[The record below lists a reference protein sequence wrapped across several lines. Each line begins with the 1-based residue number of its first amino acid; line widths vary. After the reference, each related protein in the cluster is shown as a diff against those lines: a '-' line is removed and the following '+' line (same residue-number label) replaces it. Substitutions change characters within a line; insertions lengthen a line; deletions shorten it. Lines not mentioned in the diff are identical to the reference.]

1 MENNKKLILFMPSI
15 DGGGVEKNLIIIANY
30 LAKKIDNIFL
40 ITYENSFNNY
50 FDKKIKIYNVTKK
63 KTKSVNKYKKYFTC
77 LYLLLKI
84 SFEYKKIVVFS
95 FQANIYC
102 SILAFFL
109 KFNLITRSNSS
120 PTGWAHGLIKKK
132 IFTFFLRFADYI
144 IVNSYAFKKELYKK
158 FNLNSVVIYNPL
170 NSKEIKNKSQ
180 IETNL
185 EFLNDK
191 KALKIINVARFTKQ
205 KDHITL
211 LKSFKIL
218 SKKIKSKLLIIGYGP
233 EIINIINF
241 IKENKLS
248 NLVKVL
254 NFQKNPYKYI
264 VKSDI
269 FVLSSKYEGLP
280 NVLLEAQCLKKFI
293 ISSNCP
299 TGPKEILKNG
309 KYGFLFKV
317 GDYDGLAKKIILYSN
332 NKKKYKKLIDLAY
345 KDLDRFDFNLNCE
358 KYFRLVNNLLIS

>member
-1 MENNKKLILFMPSI
+1 MEKNKKLILFMPSI

-30 LAKKIDNIFL
+30 LAKKINNIFL
-40 ITYENSFNNY
+40 ITYENSFNKY
-50 FDKKIKIYNVTKK
+50 FDKKIKICNVTKK
-63 KTKSVNKYKKYFTC
+63 EIKPISKYIKYFTC
-77 LYLLLKI
+77 LYLLLKM
-84 SFEYKKIVVFS
+84 SFKYKKIVVFS

-109 KFNLITRSNSS
+109 NFKLITRSNSS
-120 PTGWAHGLIKKK
+120 PTGWAHGFIKKK
-132 IFTFFLRFADYI
+132 IFTFFLKFADYI
-144 IVNSYAFKKELYKK
+144 IVNSYEFKKELYKK
-158 FNLNSVVIYNPL
+158 FNLDSVVIYNPL
-170 NSKEIKNKSQ
+170 NTEEIIKKSQ

-185 EFLNDK
+185 KFLKDK
-191 KALKIINVARFTKQ
+191 KTLKIINVARFTEQ

-211 LKSFKIL
+211 LKSFKIV
-218 SKKIKSKLLIIGYGP
+218 SKKIKSRLLIIGYGP
-233 EIINIINF
+233 ELKNINYF
-241 IKENKLS
+241 IKANKLS

-269 FVLSSKYEGLP
+269 FILSSKYEGLP

-317 GDYDGLAKKIILYSN
+317 GDYDELAKKIILYSN
-332 NKKKYKKLIDLAY
+332 NRKQYKKFIDLAY
-345 KDLDRFDFNLNCE
+345 KNLNRFNYNLNSE
-358 KYFRLVNNLLIS
+358 KYFKLVNKLLVN

>member
-1 MENNKKLILFMPSI
+1 M
-15 DGGGVEKNLIIIANY
+15 
-30 LAKKIDNIFL
+30 
-40 ITYENSFNNY
+40 
-50 FDKKIKIYNVTKK
+50 
-63 KTKSVNKYKKYFTC
+63 
-77 LYLLLKI
+77 
-84 SFEYKKIVVFS
+84 
-95 FQANIYC
+95 
-102 SILAFFL
+102 
-109 KFNLITRSNSS
+109 
-120 PTGWAHGLIKKK
+120 
-132 IFTFFLRFADYI
+132 RFADYI